1 MLPLVEF
8 LAKEAGL
15 VKDFIYSV
23 KYVVVKFLHNVYR
36 RCCDIKIDSSSQL
49 RENVTGLILTEEK
62 ICNINSFMQL
72 NSSFALICR
81 VAFMAARHER
91 GEKWR

>member
-8 LAKEAGL
+8 LAKEEGL

-36 RCCDIKIDSSSQL
+36 RCCDIKID
-49 RENVTGLILTEEK
+49 
-62 ICNINSFMQL
+62 
-72 NSSFALICR
+72 
-81 VAFMAARHER
+81 
-91 GEKWR
+91 